1 MSAVICQGCIWPNK
15 PVFLI
20 AVTSCVDPGSG
31 FRNIKDLACLVG
43 EYFKGYALL
52 CGISRCTKFLAFF
65 HHQHGTSVP
74 SSTYSRWGLKVF
86 GPWRWEHHVKDI
98 EYVIDRPGDSGL
110 GRAKNTS

>member
-20 AVTSCVDPGSG
+20 AVMSCVDPGNG

-52 CGISRCTKFLAFF
+52 CGVSRCIKFLAFF

-74 SSTYSRWGLKVF
+74 SNTYSRQGLKVF
-86 GPWRWEHHVKDI
+86 GPWR
-98 EYVIDRPGDSGL
+98 
-110 GRAKNTS
+110 GR